1 MDPNANKR
9 NLRNKLS
16 KEQAIARLKAENF
29 KRKTISF
36 YKYVILSDLE
46 QYRDSLFDQWRQLG
60 VLGRVYV
67 AQEGINAQISVPD
80 QNVALFRNS
89 VDSFIELKDVAF
101 KIAIQESDYSFYK
114 LTIKVRNQIVSD
126 GLSIDQYD
134 VTNVGNHLDAEQWN
148 KAIDNGA
155 IVVDMRNH
163 FESEIGRFE
172 NAICPQSESFK
183 EELPEVKELLKGKES
198 QKVILYCTG
207 GIRC

>member
-80 QNVALFRNS
+80 QNVALFLRNLT
-89 VDSFIELKDVAF
+89 F
-101 KIAIQESDYSFYK
+101 QERK
-114 LTIKVRNQIVSD
+114 
-126 GLSIDQYD
+126 
-134 VTNVGNHLDAEQWN
+134 
-148 KAIDNGA
+148 
-155 IVVDMRNH
+155 
-163 FESEIGRFE
+163 
-172 NAICPQSESFK
+172 
-183 EELPEVKELLKGKES
+183 
-198 QKVILYCTG
+198 
-207 GIRC
+207 